1 MKKLPDP
8 LLDLLWGG
16 HNIWVATVAPDGTPN
31 VSIKGS
37 GALLDDGHLY
47 FADMFSHKTRE
58 NMQHDPRV
66 AVGIHDPERKIAMQ
80 VKGRAELIDH
90 GEVFDQVS
98 ETPEQ
103 ALRQAQPAAGQ
114 VRREDR
120 GRVGL
125 GHGPGAARRRGAR
138 LAQTPPA
145 AARRRALRAVW

>member
-1 MKKLPDP
+1 VKKLPDQ

-58 NMQHDPRV
+58 NLQHDPRV

-80 VKGRAELIDH
+80 VKGRAELLDH
-90 GEVFDQVS
+90 GEAFDQV
-98 ETPEQ
+98 
-103 ALRQAQPAAGQ
+103 A
-114 VRREDR
+114 
-120 GRVGL
+120 
-125 GHGPGAARRRGAR
+125 AR
-138 LAQTPPA
+138 LAKLSDAHNLPPVKYVVKIDVDS
-145 AARRRALRAVW
+145 VWDMGPGPHAGLELE